1 MLSKNKIKYLHSLN
15 TKKSRDVEGVFVAE
29 GPKVVGDIFASH
41 PSNLTL
47 LVATSEWL
55 NGDGKKVSASANCEI
70 VEVTTEELAKA
81 SFLCHPQQVLGVFK
95 KLKTPVNTTMLTS
108 KLTIALDG
116 VQDPGNLG
124 TIIRIADWFGIEN
137 VICSLHTADM
147 YNPKVLRATEGM
159 IFHINI
165 IVRDLPSLITELK
178 KDNYKIYGTKV
189 DGGINVKDIS
199 LKRKYALVIG
209 NEGNGVSEE
218 VNNLCDEYL
227 YIKMNKEVE
236 SLNAGVATSILLYEM
251 DDKYDIN

>member
-1 MLSKNKIKYLHSLN
+1 MVREAMRSNLLKELILL
-15 TKKSRDVEGVFVAE
+15 EGVNIPFDGPILYVNDKVMKKISCMDSY
-29 GPKVVGDIFASH
+29 PKVMGICYKKKEENIGNRVLILEDI
-41 PSNLTL
+41 
-47 LVATSEWL
+47 
-55 NGDGKKVSASANCEI
+55 
-70 VEVTTEELAKA
+70 
-81 SFLCHPQQVLGVFK
+81 
-95 KLKTPVNTTMLTS
+95 
-108 KLTIALDG
+108 
-116 VQDPGNLG
+116 QDPGNLG
-124 TIIRIADWFGIEN
+124 TIIRSSVAFDVDTIILSKKCADLYSSK
-137 VICSLHTADM
+137 VIRSTQ
-147 YNPKVLRATEGM
+147 GM

-165 IVRDLPSLITELK
+165 ITRDIEDTIKYL
-178 KDNYKIYGTKV
+178 KDNCYTIYGTKV